1 MIMFSIKNCNG
12 ILEGAAQVVKLFG
25 DEPFTPDKYNAA
37 RGKGRSVAETLFNH
51 NIIKVVGKAPVYVTY
66 GPNPR
71 RTTPYVTNRAGEL
84 LMKYEEYRELPMAA
98 KEALIT
104 ANGGEELGIH
114 YDRNDIT
121 ICYQDTYAFNASGYQ
136 KYLQEVSANLLSQI
150 ESKKQEVLKM
160 EDCFDKVVKAFQ
172 ANAMKL

>member
-1 MIMFSIKNCNG
+1 MIMFSIKNCNSV
-12 ILEGAAQVVKLFG
+12 LEGAAQVVKLFG
-25 DEPFTPDKYNAA
+25 NGSFTPDKYDAA

-51 NIIKVVGKAPVYVTY
+51 NIIKVVGKAPVYVTC

-71 RTTPYVTNRAGEL
+71 KTTPYVTNRAGEL
-84 LMKYEEYRELPMAA
+84 LMKYEEYRKLPLAA
-98 KEALIT
+98 KEAIIA

-136 KYLQEVSANLLSQI
+136 EYLQKVYTNLLFQI
-150 ESKKQEVLKM
+150 ESKKQEILKM
-160 EDCFDKVVKAFQ
+160 EDCFGKITEALKI
-172 ANAMKL
+172 NATRL